1 MRRFFNSDRLEGV
14 ALVVI
19 LLAVGGMA
27 GAASFTHVKDWTMI
41 HAPAGSHE
49 WFGWSNAVISELTPA
64 AALLVIRRRRRL
76 DPNASVFYPLSI
88 LVGAVALSLAAQI
101 AVANDSFSSRLLSSV
116 PALAFLALSK
126 LVLTAP
132 AARPARKSAPAKPK
146 PEPVPVAVEEPADLE
161 PVDLPTDPAPVYVP
175 PAPVTAPTPLTPP
188 PAPPPVR
195 SALISSV
202 VQAPRNGQVFASEV
216 VR

>member
-1 MRRFFNSDRLEGV
+1 MRRVLNPERWEAV

-27 GAASFTHVKDWTMI
+27 GAASFTHVKDWTMH
-41 HAPAGSHE
+41 HAPTGTGQ

-64 AALLVIRRRRRL
+64 AALLVIRRRRRHN
-76 DPNASVFYPLSI
+76 PNASVVYPLTI
-88 LVGAVALSLAAQI
+88 LLAAVALSLAAQI

-126 LVLTAP
+126 LLLTGTPTP
-132 AARPARKSAPAKPK
+132 A
-146 PEPVPVAVEEPADLE
+146 PEPATVPPAEDVVDLDPVGLAADLPVA
-161 PVDLPTDPAPVYVP
+161 PAPVYVP
-175 PAPVTAPTPLTPP
+175 PTP
-188 PAPPPVR
+188 PAPIPDPTPVR

-202 VQAPRNGQVFASEV
+202 VQTPRNGQVFASEV
-216 VR
+216 IR

>member
-1 MRRFFNSDRLEGV
+1 MRRVLNTERLEGI

-41 HAPAGSHE
+41 HAPAGTHE

-76 DPNASVFYPLSI
+76 DPNASVVYPLSI

-132 AARPARKSAPAKPK
+132 AALPARKPASAKPK

-161 PVDLPTDPAPVYVP
+161 PDDLPTDPAPVYVP
-175 PAPVTAPTPLTPP
+175 PAPPPAVAPTP
-188 PAPPPVR
+188 AAPVR

-202 VQAPRNGQVFASEV
+202 VQAPRNGQVFTSEV

>member
-1 MRRFFNSDRLEGV
+1 MRRVLNPERWEAV

-27 GAASFTHVKDWTMI
+27 GAASFTHVKDWTMH
-41 HAPAGSHE
+41 HAPTGTGQ

-64 AALLVIRRRRRL
+64 AALLVIRRRRRH
-76 DPNASVFYPLSI
+76 DPNASVLYPLAI
-88 LVGAVALSLAAQI
+88 LLAAVALSLAAQI

-126 LVLTAP
+126 LLLTSGTPAP
-132 AARPARKSAPAKPK
+132 APAPL
-146 PEPVPVAVEEPADLE
+146 PVPAPVPPAADVVDLD
-161 PVDLPTDPAPVYVP
+161 PVDLAADPPVAPAPVYVP
-175 PAPVTAPTPLTPP
+175 PAPTSAP
-188 PAPPPVR
+188 AR

-202 VQAPRNGQVFASEV
+202 VQAPRNGQVFASDV

>member
-1 MRRFFNSDRLEGV
+1 MRRVLNPERWEAV

-27 GAASFTHVKDWTMI
+27 GAASFTHVKDWTMH
-41 HAPAGSHE
+41 HAPTGTGQ

-64 AALLVIRRRRRL
+64 AALLVIRRRRRHN
-76 DPNASVFYPLSI
+76 PNASVVYPLTI
-88 LVGAVALSLAAQI
+88 LLAAVALSLAAQI

-126 LVLTAP
+126 LLLTSGTPTPTPAP
-132 AARPARKSAPAKPK
+132 A
-146 PEPVPVAVEEPADLE
+146 PVPPAEDVVDLD
-161 PVDLPTDPAPVYVP
+161 PVDLTADLPVAPAPVYVP
-175 PAPVTAPTPLTPP
+175 PTP
-188 PAPPPVR
+188 PAPIPDPTPVR

-202 VQAPRNGQVFASEV
+202 VQTPRNGQVFTSEV
-216 VR
+216 IR

>member
-1 MRRFFNSDRLEGV
+1 MRRLVSSDRLEGV

-41 HAPAGSHE
+41 HAPTGTHE

-76 DPNASVFYPLSI
+76 DPDASVFYPLSI

-126 LVLTAP
+126 LVLTGPATRSASNAAP
-132 AARPARKSAPAKPK
+132 DESQQEPV
-146 PEPVPVAVEEPADLE
+146 PVPVAVEEPADLE
-161 PVDLPTDPAPVYVP
+161 PVDLTIDPAPVYVP
-175 PAPVTAPTPLTPP
+175 PAPP
-188 PAPPPVR
+188 PAVAPAPATPVR

-202 VQAPRNGQVFASEV
+202 VQAPRNGQVFTSEV

>member
-1 MRRFFNSDRLEGV
+1 MRRFVNSDRLEGV

-41 HAPAGSHE
+41 HAPAGTHE

-132 AARPARKSAPAKPK
+132 AARPAREPAKAKPK

-175 PAPVTAPTPLTPP
+175 PAPVTAPA
-188 PAPPPVR
+188 PAPVR

-202 VQAPRNGQVFASEV
+202 VQAPRNGQVFTSEV

>member
-1 MRRFFNSDRLEGV
+1 MRRFVNSDRLEGV

-41 HAPAGSHE
+41 HAPAGTHE

-76 DPNASVFYPLSI
+76 DPDASVFYPLSI

-132 AARPARKSAPAKPK
+132 GARPARESGPAKPK

-175 PAPVTAPTPLTPP
+175 PVPP
-188 PAPPPVR
+188 PAVAQAPASATPVR

-202 VQAPRNGQVFASEV
+202 VQAPRNGQVFTSEV

>member
-1 MRRFFNSDRLEGV
+1 MRRVFNSDRLEGV

-41 HAPAGSHE
+41 HAPAGTHE

-76 DPNASVFYPLSI
+76 DPDASVFYPLSI

-132 AARPARKSAPAKPK
+132 AARTARKPAPTKPK
-146 PEPVPVAVEEPADLE
+146 PEPVPVPVEEPADLD

-175 PAPVTAPTPLTPP
+175 PAPP
-188 PAPPPVR
+188 
-195 SALISSV
+195 
-202 VQAPRNGQVFASEV
+202 
-216 VR
+216 

>member
-1 MRRFFNSDRLEGV
+1 MRRVLNPERLEAV

-27 GAASFTHVKDWTMI
+27 GAASFTHVKDWTMH
-41 HAPAGSHE
+41 HAPTGTGQ

-64 AALLVIRRRRRL
+64 AALLVIRRRRRHN
-76 DPNASVFYPLSI
+76 PNASVVYPLTI
-88 LVGAVALSLAAQI
+88 LLAAVALSLAAQI

-126 LVLTAP
+126 LLLTSGTPTPTP
-132 AARPARKSAPAKPK
+132 A
-146 PEPVPVAVEEPADLE
+146 PEPAPIPPAEDVVDLD
-161 PVDLPTDPAPVYVP
+161 PVDLPVTPAPVYVP
-175 PAPVTAPTPLTPP
+175 PTP
-188 PAPPPVR
+188 PAPDPAPVR

-202 VQAPRNGQVFASEV
+202 VQIPRNGQVFTSEV
-216 VR
+216 IR

>member
-1 MRRFFNSDRLEGV
+1 MRRFVNSERLEGV

-41 HAPAGSHE
+41 HAPAGTHE

-76 DPNASVFYPLSI
+76 DPDASVFYPLSI

-132 AARPARKSAPAKPK
+132 AARPARESAPAKPK
-146 PEPVPVAVEEPADLE
+146 PEPVPVEEPADLE
-161 PVDLPTDPAPVYVP
+161 PVDLPTDPAPAYVP
-175 PAPVTAPTPLTPP
+175 PAPP
-188 PAPPPVR
+188 PAVVPAPATPVR

-202 VQAPRNGQVFASEV
+202 VQAPRNGQVFTSEV